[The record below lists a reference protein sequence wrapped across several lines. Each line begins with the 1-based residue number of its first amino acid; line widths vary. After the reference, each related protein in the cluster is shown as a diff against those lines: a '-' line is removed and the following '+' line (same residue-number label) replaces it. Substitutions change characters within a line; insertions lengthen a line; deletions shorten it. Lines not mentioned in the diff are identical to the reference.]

1 MTTPIEPTSLDL
13 PAVTP
18 PLKTSP
24 TRARLA
30 FYGWCVFFLAM
41 FAGPL
46 VALLKLALGSD
57 LHSHALLIPFI
68 SAYLLHTQRE
78 RLPAIYQANIG
89 SGVALTVLSG
99 VTAAFALG
107 LFGKAPEG
115 TAYVSTMM
123 LALVGLI
130 NAGGFLFL
138 GSNWMRAAAFPMT
151 FLVFLAPLPEV
162 WESALENGLKLASS
176 EASAILFEISGT
188 PFLRDGNIFQLPGI
202 VLEVA
207 QECSGI
213 RSSYVLFITSIVA
226 AQLFLHSP
234 WRRIVLV
241 GLVIPL
247 GIIRNGFRI
256 LVIGLLCVH
265 VGPEMIH
272 SIIHRRGGPLFF
284 ALSLIPLFLILWLLR
299 RGDRAAGSTLPDVSP
314 KEPPRSETAP

>member
-1 MTTPIEPTSLDL
+1 MPTTGIRYR
-13 PAVTP
+13 VY
-18 PLKTSP
+18 
-24 TRARLA
+24 
-30 FYGWCVFFLAM
+30 FGFLALLIVA
-41 FAGPL
+41 FHRPL
-46 VALLKLALGSD
+46 WGLAKLATSD
-57 LHSHALLIPFI
+57 LHSHTVLIPLI
-68 SAYLLHTQRE
+68 AIYLLNLQRGK
-78 RLPAIYQANIG
+78 LPGGLRTSAAAGGFLGLLSLILVGWAI
-89 SGVALTVLSG
+89 
-99 VTAAFALG
+99 G
-107 LFGKAPEG
+107 LFGQAPVG
-115 TAYVSTMM
+115 TAYVAVMT
-123 LALVGLI
+123 LALVGFI
-130 NAGGFLFL
+130 QAGGFVFL
-138 GSNWMRAAAFPMT
+138 GAAWMRAAAFPMT